1 MQDTRWDELRSTKL
15 GFSKRAPA
23 SAEPP
28 YHAQKVQKNRKQLSP
43 PIFQH
48 HQETNWPQIRW
59 EGSHRVTHTP
69 SGQTGGLTELPELQ
83 QDEKTQP

>member
-48 HQETNWPQIRW
+48 HDGNKLASDKVGRQSQSHPHSIRANR
-59 EGSHRVTHTP
+59 GFDRAA
-69 SGQTGGLTELPELQ
+69 QTSAR
-83 QDEKTQP
+83 